1 MFTRL
6 NRAVVL
12 VAISAAAVRAQTP
25 YDGLMMPRGT
35 VMFGAFYSHD
45 AWDHYWEGTLKRGNG
60 NIGTLTTQAITWVA
74 GYAVADRLN
83 VMAAVP
89 YIWTHASQGVL
100 HDMSGIQDLT
110 AAAKYRLLSRS
121 IAGHGVLSTFIAGA
135 AAFPMSHYSPDF
147 MPLSI
152 GSGGSRASARLTI
165 DYDATSPWFA
175 TASGAYTFCNN
186 VRLNRDSYFTN
197 GQLYLTNQVAMPNVI
212 DYTLT
217 AGLARG
223 AWRVPLSLTQQ
234 LTLGG
239 SDIRRQDMPFVS
251 NRMDFVR
258 VEAGAMYAPRAL
270 RGFSLHASAAHVLS
284 GRNVGQST
292 TITSGLMYAIHL

>member
-1 MFTRL
+1 M
-6 NRAVVL
+6 
-12 VAISAAAVRAQTP
+12 S
-25 YDGLMMPRGT
+25 
-35 VMFGAFYSHD
+35 GALYSHD
-45 AWDHYWEGTLKRGNG
+45 AWDQYWEGTLKRSNG

-74 GYAVADRLN
+74 GYGVADRLN
-83 VMAAVP
+83 VMAAAP

-100 HDMSGIQDLT
+100 HEMSGMQDLT

-121 IAGHGVLSTFIAGA
+121 IGGRGVLNTFVAGA

-165 DYDATSPWFA
+165 DYAATSPWFA

-186 VRLNRDSYFTN
+186 VRLNRDSYYTN
-197 GQLYLTNQVAMPNVI
+197 GRLYLTNQVAMPNVI
-212 DYTLT
+212 EYMLT
-217 AGLARG
+217 AGVARA
-223 AWRVPLSLTQQ
+223 AWRVPISLTRQ

-239 SDIRRQDMPFVS
+239 SDMRRQDMPFVS

-258 VEAGAMYAPRAL
+258 LAAGVTYAPRAL

-292 TITSGLMYAIHL
+292 TITSGLMYAVHR